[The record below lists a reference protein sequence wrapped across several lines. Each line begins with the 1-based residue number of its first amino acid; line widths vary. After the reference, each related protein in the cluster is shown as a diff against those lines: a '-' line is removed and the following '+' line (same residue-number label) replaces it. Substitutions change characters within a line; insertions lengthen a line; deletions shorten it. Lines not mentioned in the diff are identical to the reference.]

1 MNLRYKIAL
10 TVLFF
15 GALLVGCKNIYED
28 LSECPQGVYVKFY
41 SKTPCAVDS
50 TYIGQVSD
58 LHVFAFDDK
67 DVLVSVVRQKNVSLS
82 KDYQVL
88 VPVTNGYFSFIG
100 WAGVKDNLFTQTPFV
115 KGVTTKKDVMLTL
128 KAAKRMATALNNN
141 KVWQGDSPTVFLEDP
156 AQVGT
161 VYKHTAVNLREVTNR
176 LTVEVELHESV
187 AKDIAPTDFD
197 IEITSGN
204 GVMNIDGTMPLK
216 QEILT
221 YPATLSYSKNKLT
234 AKYSLMKLKTGYD
247 NQILLRNKKTGDV
260 IWKTDLIGSI
270 LIKNHNVNLD
280 CQNDFNVKFVL
291 KDKCLNCGTYYCW
304 AIYVNDWLVHSY
316 EVELE
321 MP

>member
-1 MNLRYKIAL
+1 MNLRNKIAL
-10 TVLFF
+10 TLLFF

-67 DVLVSVVRQKNVSLS
+67 DVLVSTIRQKNVSLD
-82 KDYQVL
+82 KDFKVL
-88 VPVTNGYFSFIG
+88 VPVSNGYFSFIG
-100 WAGVKDNLFTQTPFV
+100 WGGVNDNLFTQTPFV

-128 KAAKRMATALNNN
+128 KATKRMAAALKNHQ
-141 KVWQGDSPTVFLEDP
+141 VWQGVSPTVFLEDP
-156 AQVGT
+156 TQVGT

-176 LTVEVELHESV
+176 LNVEVELHESV
-187 AKDIAPTDFD
+187 AKNIAPGD
-197 IEITSGN
+197 IEVEITSGN

-221 YPATLSYSKNKLT
+221 YPSVVTIDKNKLT

-247 NQILLRNKKTGDV
+247 NQILIRNKKTGDL

-270 LIKNHNVNLD
+270 LIKNPNVNLD
-280 CQNDFNVKFVL
+280 CLNDFNVKFVL

-304 AIYVNDWLVHSY
+304 AIYVNDWMVHSY